1 VSDDPIITVKL
12 TKEQA
17 EELSE
22 ALSCYQDCGPLGA
35 AGLARAGL
43 GAARVENDRN
53 PGSVSRGFSPTTPPL
68 QTFLPLPHHG
78 GSLAGRPRSMIQ
90 QCALSDF

>member
-1 VSDDPIITVKL
+1 MSDDPIITIKL

-35 AGLARAGL
+35 GWASKELREL
-43 GAARVENDRN
+43 RRIVNAAIE
-53 PGSVSRGFSPTTPPL
+53 GEAK
-68 QTFLPLPHHG
+68 Q
-78 GSLAGRPRSMIQ
+78 
-90 QCALSDF
+90 